1 MINSKG
7 QESRPRGTIAFPME
21 YYNIDTSVPDYNL
34 PYHWH
39 TEFEFIHVLRGEYT
53 IFAGTKEYDLKA
65 GDFFLLSSNVIHGD
79 SEEFRGEC
87 VYESLVFD
95 PSMMRIANY
104 LTEPFIEKLSEGELF
119 FILRP
124 KTDEPDF
131 IQILMDLFHLV
142 KIKPTGYE
150 WETISTL
157 FKVMEYITTKRL
169 YERNEHFL
177 KDDGKLIWL
186 KCVMNLIKQKYNQT
200 LTLDQMA
207 SSAGF
212 SPKYFCRIF
221 HEVTHYTPMEYL
233 NQYRINRACEMLL
246 DGNETVE
253 DIAYCCG
260 FNDMSYFIKLFKR
273 YKNTTPLRYRNDASA
288 KKRGYDMLHAIGM

>member
-1 MINSKG
+1 
-7 QESRPRGTIAFPME
+7 ME

-131 IQILMDLFHLV
+131 IQMLMDLFHLV

-157 FKVMEYITTKRL
+157 FRVMEY
-169 YERNEHFL
+169 
-177 KDDGKLIWL
+177 
-186 KCVMNLIKQKYNQT
+186 
-200 LTLDQMA
+200 A
-207 SSAGF
+207 
-212 SPKYFCRIF
+212 P
-221 HEVTHYTPMEYL
+221 
-233 NQYRINRACEMLL
+233 
-246 DGNETVE
+246 
-253 DIAYCCG
+253 
-260 FNDMSYFIKLFKR
+260 
-273 YKNTTPLRYRNDASA
+273 
-288 KKRGYDMLHAIGM
+288 